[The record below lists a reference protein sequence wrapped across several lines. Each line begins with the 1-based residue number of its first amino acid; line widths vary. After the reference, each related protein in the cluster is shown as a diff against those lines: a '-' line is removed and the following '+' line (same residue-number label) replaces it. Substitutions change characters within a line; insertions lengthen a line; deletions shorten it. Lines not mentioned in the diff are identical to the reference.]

1 MQFLINDKL
10 VDVPTDLSL
19 ITLGQFL
26 RYWDQHGRELDK
38 RLTDISSGDYE
49 DEFDQTIDLLE
60 LEYEEAIAWYSFFT
74 GYDFSII
81 RNQES
86 NELLTHYRI
95 IRDLLRLSE
104 TESYTLNQDIEWKD
118 KVWSIRDWKVT
129 PNSSFTFN
137 ELLTSKEAA
146 RQIHSLG
153 KGKWEA
159 LPYLCAVFLRK
170 KGEHFSDSLVMEGS
184 ERLAMM
190 QELPM
195 SIAVQV
201 AFFLSVGVN
210 IFQTTFQYSKQAA
223 TAMQT

>member
-1 MQFLINDKL
+1 
-10 VDVPTDLSL
+10 
-19 ITLGQFL
+19 
-26 RYWDQHGRELDK
+26 
-38 RLTDISSGDYE
+38 
-49 DEFDQTIDLLE
+49 LLK
-60 LEYEEAIAWYSFFT
+60 
-74 GYDFSII
+74 
-81 RNQES
+81 
-86 NELLTHYRI
+86 HYRI
-95 IRDLLRLSE
+95 IRDLLRDSE
-104 TESYTLNQDIEWKD
+104 NETYVLNKDIEWKGD
-118 KVWSIRDWKVT
+118 VWSIRDWKVT
-129 PNSSFTFN
+129 PSSSFTFN